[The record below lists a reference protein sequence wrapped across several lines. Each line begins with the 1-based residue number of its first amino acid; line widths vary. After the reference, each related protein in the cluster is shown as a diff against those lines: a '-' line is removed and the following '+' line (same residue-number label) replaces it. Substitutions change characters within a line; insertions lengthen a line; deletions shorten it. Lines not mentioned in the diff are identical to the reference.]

1 MPRKKDGNDI
11 AFQQYAENVER
22 TSNVAA
28 TPIPGIDQPV
38 ANQGTSMTG
47 EDAAALIEKMKEGM
61 PNTSRNF
68 NVNPQTNNGQDN
80 QQRPYGQVLEEA
92 QEAKRKEVLDEIHQN
107 GLGYLPID
115 VKDLPTK
122 GIFYPEGTRLFIRA
136 ATGGEIRHWSQTNE
150 TELTEIDDSLNYML
164 ERCLSI
170 RIPGKI
176 GDWKDLKEIDRFY
189 VILAIR
195 DFSFPDGNN
204 ELMIKITET
213 QQTPLKKDNIDFI
226 KFEDKIMKFYDVEN
240 RCFTIQNF
248 TSKQGRVIN
257 LKKPLHIYMPS
268 VGVNNWLKNYMNKKA
283 RQQEMFDQDFLKMA
297 PLLLPDYRGLNDDS
311 YKAFIE
317 TCDYFGTAEYS
328 IIEQFRRVLTMA
340 SNPQFIYTDK
350 EGMEQRAPLNFQGGI
365 KSLFLYSV
373 DELI

>member
-22 TSNVAA
+22 TSNVTA

-38 ANQGTSMTG
+38 ANQGTNMTG

-150 TELTEIDDSLNYML
+150 SELTEIDDSLNYML

-195 DFSFPDGNN
+195 
-204 ELMIKITET
+204 
-213 QQTPLKKDNIDFI
+213 
-226 KFEDKIMKFYDVEN
+226 
-240 RCFTIQNF
+240 IQ
-248 TSKQGRVIN
+248 
-257 LKKPLHIYMPS
+257 
-268 VGVNNWLKNYMNKKA
+268 
-283 RQQEMFDQDFLKMA
+283 
-297 PLLLPDYRGLNDDS
+297 
-311 YKAFIE
+311 
-317 TCDYFGTAEYS
+317 
-328 IIEQFRRVLTMA
+328 
-340 SNPQFIYTDK
+340 
-350 EGMEQRAPLNFQGGI
+350 
-365 KSLFLYSV
+365 
-373 DELI
+373 